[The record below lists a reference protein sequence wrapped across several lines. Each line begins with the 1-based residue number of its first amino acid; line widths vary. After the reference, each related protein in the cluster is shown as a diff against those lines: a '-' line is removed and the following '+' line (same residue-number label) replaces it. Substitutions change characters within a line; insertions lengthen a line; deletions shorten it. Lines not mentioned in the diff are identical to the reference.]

1 MVLDARLQPPSSQY
15 LLGTDNLGRD
25 ILSRLIWGIR
35 QDVMVGVVS
44 VGIVFVAATGWAML
58 AGRVRRRNDW
68 RGDTLEDLVML
79 PRDALC
85 AFPWLVLMLLL
96 TSMVGV
102 RSGGPAVSWLYSL
115 PVALIVSVALLPRAV
130 GMLQEAYRSPPVGKA
145 WFTGLLQA
153 VPVMV
158 LFAVGGGIIYLASVS
173 YLGLGVP
180 PPAPELGGM
189 LSGPARRY
197 MLQAPWMALWPPAV
211 LILLLTAWV
220 MAGETLLE
228 RMGFRSK
235 ALWSKVWE

>member
-1 MVLDARLQPPSSQY
+1 
-15 LLGTDNLGRD
+15 
-25 ILSRLIWGIR
+25 
-35 QDVMVGVVS
+35 
-44 VGIVFVAATGWAML
+44 
-58 AGRVRRRNDW
+58 
-68 RGDTLEDLVML
+68 
-79 PRDALC
+79 
-85 AFPWLVLMLLL
+85 
-96 TSMVGV
+96 
-102 RSGGPAVSWLYSL
+102 
-115 PVALIVSVALLPRAV
+115 
-130 GMLQEAYRSPPVGKA
+130 
-145 WFTGLLQA
+145 
-153 VPVMV
+153 MV